1 MPLWLACTHYVPS
14 FDIEMDFIKR
24 DVMRLIPNKI
34 KPILLAS
41 MLAVGIIPAFLYSW
55 ISSEKLSTVALGQ
68 IAKGI
73 SSRTNIAAKNID
85 DIIANRLLSLKVLS
99 SSPIFEQ
106 DAPIASYPASDSQG
120 FISHY
125 LTKLTEVDQAFN
137 AIHLVEKKGD
147 DFFISRSSRS
157 LETVT
162 LHNELRKFGL
172 INIESAIKQMAATGD
187 NVFISVPQDLISV
200 PCLLLITKVNNDSDT
215 AASEDRYLVVEYLLS
230 EINESL
236 TYFSDNIASAEYV
249 LIINNDGNTI
259 LSGRN
264 QGRSLQVFNDF
275 KQNYSAGAFSENNM
289 QYGVSHYTN
298 RYGDELLTTVSPL
311 NTLNNNNKS
320 QWSLVTITP
329 QHVATQ
335 AIDYLYRYFMLAL
348 LFTACIVMVL
358 SIVLTKRI
366 TVPLA
371 KLTRF
376 AAQFKLGNY
385 TSQHTLKG
393 PHEFQVL
400 QEALNQGATKI
411 AYDTQRLNQAL
422 EKAEAADRAKS
433 TFLANLSHEIR
444 TPMNGMLGLS
454 QLLLK
459 TDLTQEQRHHLLTL
473 LDSGK
478 HMMSILNDI
487 LDFSKIEQGQFKLNK
502 ANFCITDLV
511 GTIESTYY
519 SLAKEKGLDFS
530 IQCHFDSNSWFF
542 ADKSRIR
549 QILFNVINNAIKF
562 TDKGEVRM
570 LLNQEQCDN
579 PKERKLIITAQDTGI
594 GIAEDRMQQIFDPF
608 SQAEISTSRRFGGTG
623 LGLSIVKQ
631 LVNLMN
637 GDIQLESTYGKGSTF
652 TITLVVEQGY
662 YKQEKQQNIEFDRCA
677 FIGLKVL
684 IVEDNNLNVLIIESF
699 LKQYGFNTHA
709 VENGAEAL
717 KILEHEYFDVI
728 LMDNHMPVMDGIE
741 ATKRIR
747 ALNSAICQI
756 PIFACTAD
764 VFEETQKNM
773 LNAGAD
779 CVITKPLDE
788 RKLQD
793 ALQRF
798 KSKITAMASLR
809 AEPEDITPTM
819 PAKASSSL
827 LMNNNIEEAEIVT
840 TEHDIEPVSEQSNAD
855 HSFES
860 FDIPLNPTQFKH
872 IELSTLLDMMDDDHN
887 IVVQFL
893 MMFTQEHAND
903 VSKFEQALK
912 QSDFDAAVLISHSLK
927 GASGSIGAFKVSQ
940 AAQTVEK
947 KVKIKA
953 LPTENEIALLSKE
966 LQCVIKEIHQQITVT
981 AI

>member
-1 MPLWLACTHYVPS
+1 
-14 FDIEMDFIKR
+14 
-24 DVMRLIPNKI
+24 MRLIPNKI

-41 MLAVGIIPAFLYSW
+41 MLAVGILPAFLYSW

-106 DAPIASYPASDSQG
+106 NVPIASDSQK

-125 LTKLTEVDQAFN
+125 LTKVTEVDQAFN
-137 AIHLVEKKGD
+137 AIHLVEQKGD
-147 DFFISRSSRS
+147 DFFISSSSRS
-157 LETVT
+157 LKAVN
-162 LHNELRKFGL
+162 LDSELRKFGL
-172 INIESAIKQMAATGD
+172 INIESAIKHMAATGD
-187 NVFISVPQDLISV
+187 DVFISVPQDLISV
-200 PCLLLITKVNNDSDT
+200 PCFLLVTKVNNDSDT
-215 AASEDRYLVVEYLLS
+215 VTSKDRYLVVEYLLT
-230 EINESL
+230 EINERLS
-236 TYFSDNIASAEYV
+236 YFSDNIASAEYV
-249 LIINNDGNTI
+249 FIINNEGNTI
-259 LSGRN
+259 LSGQN

-298 RYGDELLTTVSPL
+298 RYNEELFTTVSPL
-311 NTLNNNNKS
+311 NTLSNDNKT

-335 AIDYLYRYFMLAL
+335 AIDYLHRYFMLAL

-371 KLTRF
+371 KLARF

-519 SLAKEKGLDFS
+519 SLAKEKGLGFS
-530 IQCHFDSNSWFF
+530 IQCNFDYNSWFF

-562 TDKGEVRM
+562 TDKGEVSVS
-570 LLNQEQCDN
+570 LNQNQCDD
-579 PKERKLIITAQDTGI
+579 PRERRLIITTQDTGI

-623 LGLSIVKQ
+623 LGLSIVSQ

-652 TITLVVEQGY
+652 TITLLVEQGHY
-662 YKQEKQQNIEFDRCA
+662 EQEKQQEIEFDRSA
-677 FIGLKVL
+677 FIDLKVL

-709 VENGAEAL
+709 VENGVEAL

-809 AEPEDITPTM
+809 AEPEYITPTM
-819 PAKASSSL
+819 TAKASSSL
-827 LMNNNIEEAEIVT
+827 LLNNNIKEAEFLT
-840 TEHDIEPVSEQSNAD
+840 TEYDGASGNITLD
-855 HSFES
+855 
-860 FDIPLNPTQFKH
+860 PTQFRS
-872 IELSTLLDMMDDDHN
+872 IELNTLLDMMDDDHN

-893 MMFTQEHAND
+893 MIFAEEHAND

-912 QSDFDAAVLISHSLK
+912 RSDFDAAVLISHSLK

-940 AAQTVEK
+940 AAQNVEK

-953 LPTENEIALLSKE
+953 LPTDNEIALLTNE
-966 LQCVIKEIHQQITVT
+966 LHYAIDEIHQQITVT

>member
-1 MPLWLACTHYVPS
+1 
-14 FDIEMDFIKR
+14 
-24 DVMRLIPNKI
+24 MRLIPNKI

-41 MLAVGIIPAFLYSW
+41 MLAVGILPAFLYSW

-106 DAPIASYPASDSQG
+106 NVPIASDSQK

-125 LTKLTEVDQAFN
+125 LTKVTEVDQAFN
-137 AIHLVEKKGD
+137 AIHLVEQKGD
-147 DFFISRSSRS
+147 DFFISSSSRS
-157 LETVT
+157 LKAVN
-162 LHNELRKFGL
+162 LDSELRKFGL
-172 INIESAIKQMAATGD
+172 INIESAIKHMAATGD
-187 NVFISVPQDLISV
+187 DVFISVPQDLISV
-200 PCLLLITKVNNDSDT
+200 PCFLLVTKVNNDSDT
-215 AASEDRYLVVEYLLS
+215 ATSKDRYLVVEYLLT
-230 EINESL
+230 EINERLS
-236 TYFSDNIASAEYV
+236 YFSDNIASAEYV
-249 LIINNDGNTI
+249 FIINNEGNTI
-259 LSGRN
+259 LSGQN

-298 RYGDELLTTVSPL
+298 RYNEELFTTVSPL
-311 NTLNNNNKS
+311 NTLSNDNKT

-335 AIDYLYRYFMLAL
+335 AIDYLHRYFMLAL

-371 KLTRF
+371 KLARF

-519 SLAKEKGLDFS
+519 SLAKEKGLGFS
-530 IQCHFDSNSWFF
+530 IQCNFDYNSWFF

-562 TDKGEVRM
+562 TDKGEVSVS
-570 LLNQEQCDN
+570 LNQDQCDD
-579 PKERKLIITAQDTGI
+579 PRERRLIITTQDTGI

-623 LGLSIVKQ
+623 LGLSIVSQ

-652 TITLVVEQGY
+652 TITLLVEQGHY
-662 YKQEKQQNIEFDRCA
+662 EQEKQQEIEFDRSA
-677 FIGLKVL
+677 FIDLKVL

-709 VENGAEAL
+709 VENGVEAL
-717 KILEHEYFDVI
+717 KILEHGYFDMI

-809 AEPEDITPTM
+809 AEPEYITPTM
-819 PAKASSSL
+819 TAKASSSL
-827 LMNNNIEEAEIVT
+827 LLNNNIKEAEFLT
-840 TEHDIEPVSEQSNAD
+840 TEYYGASGNITLD
-855 HSFES
+855 
-860 FDIPLNPTQFKH
+860 PTQFRS
-872 IELSTLLDMMDDDHN
+872 IELNTLLDMMDDDHN

-893 MMFTQEHAND
+893 MIFAEEHAND

-912 QSDFDAAVLISHSLK
+912 RSDFDAAVLISHSLK

-940 AAQTVEK
+940 AAQNVEK

-953 LPTENEIALLSKE
+953 LPTDNEIALLTNE
-966 LQCVIKEIHQQITVT
+966 LHYAIDEIHQQITVT